1 MGRENKGHEERC
13 RKAGQG
19 EAKLVCVCVHT
30 HTCITSKY
38 LLHVLD
44 QVQKAE
50 NKADGSLPT

>member
-1 MGRENKGHEERC
+1 MYKGRDYAVRSCDK
-13 RKAGQG
+13 QG
-19 EAKLVCVCVHT
+19 PALPLAL
-30 HTCITSKY
+30 TSKY